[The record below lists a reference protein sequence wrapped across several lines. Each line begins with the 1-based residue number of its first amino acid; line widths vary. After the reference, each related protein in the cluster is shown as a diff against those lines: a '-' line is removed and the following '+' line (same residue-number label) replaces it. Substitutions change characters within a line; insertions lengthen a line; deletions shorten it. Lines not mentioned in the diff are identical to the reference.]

1 MKPQPMKPFHP
12 LLLLGITLIVACQ
25 LAENKPKANFHLP
38 FRKDSLAGNWM
49 IIRLSLPG
57 NDRPSDELVDS
68 VITPLK
74 EKIVLT
80 AFSFQPAGGVVIDA
94 GKVART
100 SGSWQMNSTKQ
111 LYITQKDTSVVST
124 PLFNIMRYRNDSLT
138 LENVV
143 KVKNENYAIR
153 YIVKRL
159 RSNDSVPDLF
169 NPAINKWREKPAR
182 AEDDAAI
189 KTRLK
194 QVLYYYSAYFANIS
208 GNKIPVFNT
217 EKILCPIKFYSGGIG
232 MKKFKEDD
240 GWVKVFFDK
249 KDAKK
254 AHGMLDNAFTNIQGY
269 PDKGGDYV
277 SEYVIALKLV
287 ADLL

>member
-1 MKPQPMKPFHP
+1 MKPLYV
-12 LLLLGITLIVACQ
+12 LLLLAITAIVACQ
-25 LAENKPKANFHLP
+25 SAESNKPKANFHLP

-49 IIRLSLPG
+49 IIKLSLPG

-80 AFSFQPAGGVVIDA
+80 AFSFQPSGAVVIDA

-100 SGSWQMNSTKQ
+100 SGNWQMNNNTKQ
-111 LYITQKDTSVVST
+111 LYISQKDTSVLST

-143 KVKNENYAIR
+143 SVKKEKYAIR

-169 NPAINKWREKPAR
+169 DPALNKWREKPTQ

-189 KTRLK
+189 KSRLK

-217 EKILCPIKFYSGGIG
+217 DKILCPIKFYSGGIG
-232 MKKFKEDD
+232 MKKFKEEE
-240 GWVKVFFDK
+240 GWIKVFFDK

-254 AHGMLDNAFTNIQGY
+254 AHDMLDDAFTNIQGY

>member
-1 MKPQPMKPFHP
+1 MRPVQCIFIA
-12 LLLLGITLIVACQ
+12 LTFIIACQ
-25 LAENKPKANFHLP
+25 SAENNKPKANFHLP
-38 FRKDSLAGNWM
+38 FRNDSLAGNWM

-57 NDRPSDELVDS
+57 NDRPSVELEDS

-80 AFSFQPAGGVVIDA
+80 AFSFQPAGSVVIDA

-100 SGSWQMNSTKQ
+100 SGNWQMNSTKQ
-111 LYITQKDTSVVST
+111 LYITQKDTSVLST

-169 NPAINKWREKPAR
+169 DPSLNKWRNKPAQ

-189 KTRLK
+189 KSRLK

-208 GNKIPVFNT
+208 GNRIPVFNT

-232 MKKFKEDD
+232 MKKFKTDD
-240 GWVKVFFDK
+240 GWTNVFFDK

-254 AHGMLDNAFTNIQGY
+254 AHEMLDNAFTNIQGY

>member
-1 MKPQPMKPFHP
+1 MKPIYT
-12 LLLLGITLIVACQ
+12 LLFVVTAIIACQ
-25 LAENKPKANFHLP
+25 TAENNKPKANFHLP

-49 IIRLSLPG
+49 IIRLTAAG
-57 NDRPSDELVDS
+57 NEKPSDELMDS

-80 AFSFQPAGGVVIDA
+80 AFSFQPQGTLVIDE
-94 GKVART
+94 GKVGRT
-100 SGSWQMNSTKQ
+100 GGNWQMNSNKQ
-111 LYITQKDTSVVST
+111 LYITQKDTSQITT
-124 PLFNIMRYRNDSLT
+124 PMFNIMRYRNDSLT

-143 KVKNENYAIR
+143 RVKKENYAIK
-153 YIVKRL
+153 YILKRL
-159 RSNDSVPDLF
+159 RNNDSVPDLF
-169 NPAINKWREKPAR
+169 APALNKWREKPAQ
-182 AEDDAAI
+182 AENDEAI

-194 QVLYYYSAYFANIS
+194 ETLYYYSAYFANIS
-208 GNKIPVFNT
+208 GNKIPIFNID
-217 EKILCPIKFYSGGIG
+217 KILCPIKFYSGGIG
-232 MKKFKEDD
+232 MKRYKEND
-240 GWVKVFFDK
+240 GWTKVFFDN

-254 AHGMLDNAFTNIQGY
+254 AHDMLDNAFSNIQGY

>member
-1 MKPQPMKPFHP
+1 MKPKPMRPVQCIFIA
-12 LLLLGITLIVACQ
+12 LTFIIACQ
-25 LAENKPKANFHLP
+25 SAENNKPKANFHLP

-57 NDRPSDELVDS
+57 NDRPSVELEDS

-80 AFSFQPAGGVVIDA
+80 AFSFQPAGSVVIDA

-100 SGSWQMNSTKQ
+100 GGNWQMNSTKQ
-111 LYITQKDTSVVST
+111 LYITQKDTSVLST

-169 NPAINKWREKPAR
+169 DPALNKWRDKPAQ

-189 KTRLK
+189 KSRLK

-217 EKILCPIKFYSGGIG
+217 EKIFCPIKFYSGGIG
-232 MKKFKEDD
+232 MKKFKADD
-240 GWVKVFFDK
+240 GWTNVFFDK

-254 AHGMLDNAFTNIQGY
+254 AHEMLDNAFTNIQGY

>member
-1 MKPQPMKPFHP
+1 MRPVQCIFIA
-12 LLLLGITLIVACQ
+12 LTFIIACQ
-25 LAENKPKANFHLP
+25 SAENNKPKANFHLP
-38 FRKDSLAGNWM
+38 FRNDSLAGNWM

-57 NDRPSDELVDS
+57 NDRPSVELEDS

-80 AFSFQPAGGVVIDA
+80 AFSFQPAGSVVIDA

-100 SGSWQMNSTKQ
+100 SGNWQMNSTKQ
-111 LYITQKDTSVVST
+111 LYITQKDTSVLST

-169 NPAINKWREKPAR
+169 DPSLNKWRNKPAQ

-189 KTRLK
+189 KSRLK

-208 GNKIPVFNT
+208 GNRIPVFNT

-232 MKKFKEDD
+232 IKKFKTDD
-240 GWVKVFFDK
+240 GWTNVFFDK

-254 AHGMLDNAFTNIQGY
+254 AHEMLDNAFTNIQGY